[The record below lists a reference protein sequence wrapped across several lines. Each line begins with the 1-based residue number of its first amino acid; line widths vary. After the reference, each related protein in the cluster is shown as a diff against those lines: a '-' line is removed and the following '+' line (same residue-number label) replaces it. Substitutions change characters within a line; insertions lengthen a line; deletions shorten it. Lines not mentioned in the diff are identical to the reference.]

1 MAEQWTLADMPDL
14 NGKTAIV
21 TGANSGLGFE
31 TSKALAGAG
40 AEVIMA
46 CRNQDKAQAA
56 ADAIQAHHPGAKV
69 EIMTLDL
76 ADLGSVRRFAQAAI
90 KRCPKLHFL
99 INNAGV
105 MALPER
111 RTTEDFEM
119 QFGTNH
125 LGHFALTG
133 LLFER
138 LKATAGA
145 RVVTESSLA
154 HRFGKIRFNDL
165 HWQRRYQKW
174 PAYGQSK
181 LANLMFALELD
192 RRCQAQKLDIMS
204 VAAHP
209 GFASTHLQQA
219 GPEMQGAKLLAL
231 AMKLGNAVMSQS
243 QAQGALPTIY
253 AAVSENINGGD
264 YIGPAGFQEVWGYPA
279 RAYINRRARDVE
291 TAERLWSVSEDLTQV
306 SFAGKG

>member
-1 MAEQWTLADMPDL
+1 MTKQWTLADMPDL

-40 AEVIMA
+40 ADVIMA
-46 CRNQDKAQAA
+46 CRNQDKAQTA
-56 ADAIQAHHPGAKV
+56 ADTIRAFHPNAAV
-69 EIMTLDL
+69 ETMALDL
-76 ADLGSVRRFAQAAI
+76 ADLGSVRSFAQAAN
-90 KRCPKLHFL
+90 KRCPHLHWL

-111 RTTEDFEM
+111 RTSEGFEM

-138 LKATAGA
+138 LKATSGA

-154 HRFGKIRFNDL
+154 HRFGKLRFDDL
-165 HWQRRYQKW
+165 QWQRGYKRW

-192 RRCQAQKLDIMS
+192 RRIQAQNLNMLS
-204 VAAHP
+204 LAAHP
-209 GFASTHLQQA
+209 GFASTHLQLA
-219 GPEMQGAKLLAL
+219 GPEMEGAKLVAL
-231 AMKLGNAVMSQS
+231 GMKLGNVVMSQS
-243 QAQGALPTIY
+243 QEQGALPTLY
-253 AAVSENINGGD
+253 AAVSEDAASGD
-264 YIGPAGFQEVWGYPA
+264 YIGPDGFQEIWGHPA
-279 RAYINRRARDVE
+279 PAFINRRARD
-291 TAERLWSVSEDLTQV
+291 AESAKRLWSISEKLTGV
-306 SFAGKG
+306 SFT